1 MNKILILQ
9 TTFNLSTL
17 DTSNHD
23 YLFCHILQIII
34 FGIEV
39 GTDIRPS
46 DLNPVSFDSD
56 LNPNVNA
63 KPDII
68 KPDDSFHPN

>member
-1 MNKILILQ
+1 MASVKWV
-9 TTFNLSTL
+9 SVKWTL
-17 DTSNHD
+17 AKSSDTIIYNHD

-46 DLNPVSFDSD
+46 DLNQNS
-56 LNPNVNA
+56 NKMKNR
-63 KPDII
+63 I
-68 KPDDSFHPN
+68 